1 MSKLNPTDSQV
12 SNFANTIIGQD
23 GVIIL
28 RLLSEIS
35 SDILVRD
42 TIISIWHFHHK
53 QIPPIYGPGDDVNVL
68 TTMVHHSG
76 TELHNLSQ
84 QRGEQSNTNDGSTFH
99 E

>member
-35 SDILVRD
+35 SDIHARD
-42 TIISIWHFHHK
+42 TIVNIWHFHHK
-53 QIPPIYGPGDDVNVL
+53 QIPPIYGPGDEVNVL
-68 TTMVHHSG
+68 TTMYNIL
-76 TELHNLSQ
+76 ELNYIILVN
-84 QRGEQSNTNDGSTFH
+84 REENKVTLMTG
-99 E
+99 